1 MLVLSRKTDETI
13 QIGDN
18 IRVCVVEIRKGTVK
32 LAIEAPREVPV
43 HRDEVYRRLKDEARA
58 ATACAEQLAA
68 AP

>member
-1 MLVLSRKTDETI
+1 MLVLSRRTDETI

-32 LAIEAPREVPV
+32 LAIDAPREVSV
-43 HRDEVYRRLKDEARA
+43 HRDEVYRRVKEEAA
-58 ATACAEQLAA
+58 AAKIDSEQLAA